1 MALNSMQIIK
11 SEKKNTTFNWLNLLL
26 LIWALQILN
35 IDGAVKSKKKSNK
48 QVGLSW
54 AKLSKAEVKPCVGL
68 NRLL

>member
-11 SEKKNTTFNWLNLLL
+11 SEKKNTTFNWLILLL

-35 IDGAVKSKKKSNK
+35 IDGAVKSKKVTNK
-48 QVGLSW
+48 WGLSW